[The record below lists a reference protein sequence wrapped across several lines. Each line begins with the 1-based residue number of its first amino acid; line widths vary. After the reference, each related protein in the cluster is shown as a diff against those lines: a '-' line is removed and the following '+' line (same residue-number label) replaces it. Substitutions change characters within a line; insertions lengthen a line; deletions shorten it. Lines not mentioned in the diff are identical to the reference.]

1 MLCRSASHK
10 ALSLPPLFTARQ
22 AAQPWQAALADVAAC
37 PSPGLLIYA
46 PISGLLEAAVVLTPD
61 RPVDD
66 ETVLRLATLAVM
78 DSVAALVPPK
88 AMLAIVSTGVIT
100 LNQGEVAA
108 TRLARGPALADGVPA
123 WFVLGFTVRL
133 DLRLSAPGL
142 TPWLSDLVEE
152 GVEVSGPELLESM
165 CRHLLAAI
173 DLWQHEGEA
182 GIDRAWRAAHATG
195 AA

>member
-1 MLCRSASHK
+1 MLRQPASHK
-10 ALSLPPLFTARQ
+10 ALSLPPMFTARQ
-22 AAQPWQAALADVAAC
+22 AAQPWQAALSDVEAG
-37 PSPGLLIYA
+37 PSPGLLLHA
-46 PISGLLEAAVVLTPD
+46 PISGLLEAALVLTPD
-61 RPVDD
+61 RPVED
-66 ETVLRLATLAVM
+66 ETVLRLATLAVR

-88 AMLAIVSTGVIT
+88 AMLDIVSTGLIA

-108 TRLARGPALADGVPA
+108 TRLARGPASADGVPA

-142 TPWLSDLVEE
+142 TPWLSDLAEE
-152 GVEVSGPELLESM
+152 GVEVSGPALLESM

-182 GIDRAWRAAHATG
+182 GVDRAWRAAHAVQP
-195 AA
+195 A